1 MANIAQIIRADVANG
16 PGLRVSVFLSGCR
29 IRCKN
34 CFQPQVWAFDY
45 GAPADDALIRSVIED
60 VSQPHYQGLSIL
72 GGEPFEPENQ
82 DLLLDLVQRVRNA
95 CPDKNIWVYT
105 GTTLE
110 NLLDSLDP
118 RHTPITEA
126 ILRNIDV
133 LVDGPFVQEEHDIA
147 LLYRGSRNQRLIDM
161 RRFWETGDIRLWGE
175 SNG

>member
-29 IRCKN
+29 IHCKN

-45 GAPADDALIRSVIED
+45 GTPADDNLIHGIIED
-60 VSQPHYQGLSIL
+60 VSQPYYQGLSVL

-82 DLLLDLVQRVRNA
+82 DLLLDLVRRTRNA
-95 CPDKNIWVYT
+95 CPDKDVWVYT

-110 NLLDSLDP
+110 QLLDPHDA
-118 RHTPITEA
+118 RHTPVTEA
-126 ILRNIDV
+126 ILRGIDV

-161 RRFWETGDIRLWGE
+161 RRFWETGDVHLWGE
-175 SNG
+175 SDG